1 MSTTR
6 PEYKV
11 KQNAA
16 NGLWYSYYGG
26 GVLPTQVA
34 CVGAETVRQATNI
47 LMDLIENGATP
58 AGSITLGGV

>member
-34 CVGAETVRQATNI
+34 SVGAETMKQATYI
-47 LMDLIENGATP
+47 LMDLIDKGVTP
-58 AGSITLGGV
+58 AGRITLGGV